1 MKENSDFNKEQLN
14 SSVQPSRNPKRE
26 RNINAVAWARCSDG
40 TGWQLVLGFTDRDG
54 RAQQV
59 LVKRSEI
66 LHGGR
71 LFELLDHHGYPIP
84 ADYYARADLRRSIVA
99 ADPEQRLLIDG
110 RGKLASEAS
119 ADDALETAVAKIL
132 DRLPSLAKGA
142 LNASTCKHARDQK
155 AVASASIV
163 RVLHTDGQPL
173 LALRPAAF
181 KALIGAGV
189 SEKAV
194 AAALEE
200 QGVLV
205 PRGKGRRM
213 RELRFPGVKA
223 RRGYYCL
230 RLSPAKPRSSKLH
243 RKHD

>member
-1 MKENSDFNKEQLN
+1 M
-14 SSVQPSRNPKRE
+14 
-26 RNINAVAWARCSDG
+26 
-40 TGWQLVLGFTDRDG
+40 
-54 RAQQV
+54 
-59 LVKRSEI
+59 
-66 LHGGR
+66 
-71 LFELLDHHGYPIP
+71 
-84 ADYYARADLRRSIVA
+84 
-99 ADPEQRLLIDG
+99 
-110 RGKLASEAS
+110 
-119 ADDALETAVAKIL
+119 
-132 DRLPSLAKGA
+132 
-142 LNASTCKHARDQK
+142 
-155 AVASASIV
+155 

-173 LALRPAAF
+173 LAIRPETF
-181 KALIGAGV
+181 KNLVGPEV

-205 PRGKGRRM
+205 PRGKGRRI